1 MTTSVA
7 PMPNR
12 FERPSAL
19 RIFILAIVAY
29 IIGKSVSGAGVS
41 ISQFIEGLPSMG
53 RVLDEMF
60 PPATNR
66 LPNIG
71 KALLE
76 TFQMAVA
83 GTFFGVFL
91 SLPLAICAARSQAP
105 HISLY
110 YLSRTLVSFIR
121 TVPDLVW
128 ALLFVVAVGLG
139 PFAGTLTL
147 ALESVGFCS
156 RFFAEAFE
164 EVEKEPEEALKALGA
179 SRFAIVFCAILPA
192 ALPSLI
198 TSSLFALEKAIRA
211 SVVLGIVGAG
221 GIGIELKV
229 AMDMFRF
236 AEASAIILSIFA
248 LVFVV
253 EQISGAIRRRV
264 LAQG

>member
-1 MTTSVA
+1 MFALACVAYLIGHSVA
-7 PMPNR
+7 
-12 FERPSAL
+12 
-19 RIFILAIVAY
+19 
-29 IIGKSVSGAGVS
+29 GAGVS
-41 ISQFIEGLPSMG
+41 LSQLIEGFPSMG

-60 PPATNR
+60 PPALHR
-66 LPNIG
+66 LPNVG

-83 GTFFGVFL
+83 GTFFGVIL
-91 SLPLAICAARSQAP
+91 SLPLAVCAARSHAP

-110 YLSRTLVSFIR
+110 YFARVLVSFIR

-147 ALESVGFCS
+147 VLETVGFCS

-164 EVEKEPEEALKALGA
+164 EVEKGPEEALRALGA
-179 SRFAIVFCAILPA
+179 SRLGIIVCAVLPG

-198 TSSLFALEKAIRA
+198 TSTLFALEKAIRA

-236 AEASAIILSIFA
+236 AEASTIILSIFL

-253 EQISGAIRRRV
+253 EQISGTIRRRV